1 MFQRLTVA
9 MRLGLGFGLLLAMM
23 VLMSLIG
30 NYQVGFIDRTLLE
43 VREGASVKQR
53 HAINFRGSVHD
64 RAIAIRDAVLV
75 RQPADLNQHLRNV
88 ERLDRFYQ
96 DSARAMDNLFAST
109 KPTREEQTQLAA
121 IKAIEQRTL
130 DLTDRLMEL
139 RQSGD
144 TEQARIFLLTEVSG
158 AYSEWLGSINAFID
172 HQEELIAAD
181 IDRVQAA
188 AGGFQAL
195 IFTVTGFALLISV
208 VVTLLII
215 RNLKSTLGAEPEA
228 VANAIRRMSDGELNQ
243 NIQTRYPNS
252 VMGHLKETSERLAA
266 TMGRVRQAADD
277 LAGAS
282 AELLETAGNNSK
294 QVRLQSRE
302 AEQMA
307 TAINEMAATVNEVSG
322 FASHAASATRTADQ
336 EVETGDR
343 VVQETASAINEL
355 ADVLENTA
363 ITVHQVSQD
372 SADIESIIVVINSIA
387 DQTNLLA
394 LNAAI
399 EAARAGTH
407 GRGFAVVADEVRS
420 LATRTQD
427 STREIQEMIG
437 KLQTGAGK
445 AASAMEASR
454 ERARQTVAQ
463 TGHAQEALARIRREV
478 GAINDMNAQIASAA
492 EQQSSVAEEV
502 NQNISRIH
510 DATVE
515 TAAGSEQVKSSSQE
529 LAALA
534 ELLNGEVRFFRV

>member
-9 MRLGLGFGLLLAMM
+9 MRLGLGFGLLLSMM

-30 NYQVGFIDRTLLE
+30 NFQVGFIDRTLLE

-75 RQPADLNQHLRNV
+75 REQTELDRHLRSV
-88 ERLDRFYQ
+88 EQLDRFYQ
-96 DSARAMDNLFAST
+96 DSARAMDSLFVST
-109 KPTREEQTQLAA
+109 QPTREEQTQLAA
-121 IKAIEQRTL
+121 IKAIEQSTL
-130 DLTDRLMEL
+130 ALTDRLIEL
-139 RQSGD
+139 RQRGD
-144 TEQARIFLLTEVSG
+144 TDQARALLLAEVSDG
-158 AYSEWLGSINAFID
+158 YTEWLRRINVFID

-181 IDRVQAA
+181 IDRVQAS
-188 AGGFQAL
+188 AGGFQTL
-195 IFTVTGFALLISV
+195 IFTVTGFAVLISI

-228 VANAIRRMSDGELNQ
+228 VANAIRRMSDGELDQ
-243 NIQTRYPNS
+243 GIQTRYPDS

-266 TMGRVRQAADD
+266 TMGRVRQAAND

-282 AELLETAGNNSK
+282 AELLSTAASNSE

-322 FASHAASATRTADQ
+322 FASHAASATQTADQ

-343 VVQETASAINEL
+343 VVQETATAINEL

-363 ITVHQVSQD
+363 TTVHQVSRD
-372 SADIESIIVVINSIA
+372 SAEIESIIEVINSIA

-445 AASAMEASR
+445 AAAAMEASR
-454 ERARQTVAQ
+454 ERARQTVTQ

-492 EQQSSVAEEV
+492 EQQSAVAEEV

-515 TAAGSEQVKSSSQE
+515 TSAGSEQVKISSQE
-529 LAALA
+529 MASLA
-534 ELLNGEVRFFRV
+534 ESLNGEVAFFRV

>member
-158 AYSEWLGSINAFID
+158 AYSEWLGSRNAFID